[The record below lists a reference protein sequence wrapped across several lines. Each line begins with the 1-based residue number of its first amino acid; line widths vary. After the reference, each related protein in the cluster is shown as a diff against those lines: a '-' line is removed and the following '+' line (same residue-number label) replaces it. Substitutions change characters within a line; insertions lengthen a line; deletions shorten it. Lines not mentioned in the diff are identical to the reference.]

1 MCFTLSKCLCM
12 CGFLFC
18 LCVFSYKSHC
28 HLFVC
33 LNMCVAFELLDDFF
47 GGGDFCDLDLDLAP
61 NSMKY
66 TRS

>member
-47 GGGDFCDLDLDLAP
+47 LEGGISVTL
-61 NSMKY
+61 
-66 TRS
+66 T